1 MELKRLDEVVYLGS
15 FKEKKYGIYKVD
27 RLHIAVFGKSGTG
40 KSTLL
45 KFLIK
50 QHIDLSEGFSLLD
63 PHGDLALEIVKLIP
77 EDRVDRLVYIDP
89 TTVKVF
95 EKTVRINFLEYR
107 DDWDRE
113 RVGEAFISAL
123 QKLFK
128 DFWGPRLE
136 HILRNCVNTLLE
148 QPPGSTSLMDLYYL
162 LVDENRRN
170 ELVANVEDP
179 LVAKFWEEEWPRLP
193 KDAIIS
199 VVNKIS
205 KLVGSRILRP
215 IFSARRST
223 IDFRKLMD
231 SGAFIVINLSK
242 GRLTEEVSHFLGTLI
257 IGKIFSAAMSRI
269 DVAPRMRIPH
279 YLYIDEAHNFTV
291 PTLIDIL
298 AEARKYKLYLTLAT
312 QYPEQYPREILDA
325 ILGNCRTFITFRV
338 GLKSAKLLAKLYE
351 PIFSEKDLIN
361 LPLYWFAVKTEVHG
375 KPVRPFTLK
384 TVYIPVDVQGSRFE
398 DDPEISRRIARSLE
412 LYGAPIDEEARTEAL
427 ERTRE
432 GEETGAIEVKEPPVR
447 PAEAYVLYVLYYE
460 GDMSTSVLVRRVSG
474 FFGVPYDVVHGIVRG
489 LEELGLVESIVL
501 EGRGR
506 GRRPKLYRLSDK
518 GRRLIEVKF
527 GGGRAGGPEH
537 QAMVRDVVEA
547 LRLDLGF
554 WTWVDTGEDPLREA
568 PDIIAIPYTGPD
580 TWSLDRTL
588 FIEVETRPSRDPGKI
603 KKYIER
609 AGKSGARILFVVEE
623 KYLDYVRGFGVEVAT
638 PSSVIDVVTRILG
651 W

>member
-1 MELKRLDEVVYLGS
+1 MEEVVYLGAW
-15 FKEKKYGIYKVD
+15 ENRRYGIYRRD
-27 RLHIAVFGKSGTG
+27 RLHIAIFGKSGTG

-50 QHIDLSEGFSLLD
+50 QHIDLGEGFSLLD
-63 PHGDLALEIVKLIP
+63 PHGDLALEVVKLIP
-77 EDRVDRLVYIDP
+77 EDRIDKLVYIDP
-89 TTVKVF
+89 ATTRVF
-95 EKTVRINFLEYR
+95 GRTVRINFLEYR
-107 DDWDRE
+107 DEWERE

-148 QPPGSTSLMDLYYL
+148 QPPGSTSLLDLYYL
-162 LVDENRRN
+162 LVDEDRRA
-170 ELVANVEDP
+170 ELVSNVEDP
-179 LVAKFWEEEWPRLP
+179 LVRKFWEEEWPRLP

-215 IFSARRST
+215 IFSARKST

-231 SGAFIVINLSK
+231 SRAFIVINLSK

-269 DVAPRMRIPH
+269 DVAPHMRVPH

-291 PTLIDIL
+291 LTLIDIL

-312 QYPEQYPREILDA
+312 QYPEQYPKEILNA

-384 TVYIPVDVQGSRFE
+384 TIYIPVEVQGSRFE

-412 LYGAPIDEEARTEAL
+412 LYGASIEEEAKT
-427 ERTRE
+427 T
-432 GEETGAIEVKEPPVR
+432 EETGEGKEPGVIEVKEPPLR
-447 PAEAYVLYVLYYE
+447 PIEAYILYVLYYE
-460 GDMSTSVLVRRVSG
+460 GSMATKVLGRRTSG
-474 FFGVPYDVVHGIVRG
+474 FFGVSEGTVYRVLSG
-489 LEELGLVESIVL
+489 LEELGLVEWF
-501 EGRGR
+501 EGEKTGR
-506 GRRPKLYRLSDK
+506 GRRPKLYRLTSK
-518 GRRLIEVKF
+518 GEKLVKIEF
-527 GGGRAGGPEH
+527 RGERAGGLEH
-537 QAMVRDVVEA
+537 QDMVRRIVED
-547 LRLDLGF
+547 LRLNIGV
-554 WTWVDTGEDPLREA
+554 WTWVDTGEEGSMEL
-568 PDIIAIPYTGPD
+568 PDIVAIPPNGHD
-580 TWSLDRTL
+580 SWSMDKVL

-603 KKYIER
+603 KRYIER
-609 AGKSGARILFVVEE
+609 SRESGARILFVVDE
-623 KYLDYVRGFGVEVAT
+623 KYLNYMEGFGVDAT
-638 PSSVIDVVTRILG
+638 TTDGIVDAFKKILEL
-651 W
+651 